1 MNMDII
7 RLNWKEE
14 EYPKELL
21 ERFQKEKHGYWKINC
36 NQIKRGQNFLL
47 YSTQKNYIQGIIGF
61 GKFARDK
68 IHIPDKEEIKKYR
81 LDLVTED
88 LKTKFA
94 ELNLIYL
101 NLNSPLVSVEEIIQR
116 FEKLNNFAQQGSK
129 AINKKYQVEAC
140 RLYQEL
146 DARYNTEDITKKI
159 SELEKKLELL
169 HLDTETIRKTTQRI
183 GQKWL
188 REKLISLHN
197 GKCQISGESNSELL
211 VCSHIVPWR
220 LGPENR
226 LNLNNVLLLAFNYD
240 FLFDKGY
247 ISFNDDGT
255 IITSSKIKDKF
266 GIQSGLKLNGL
277 QEESKNFLKY
287 HREKIFK
294 K

>member
-1 MNMDII
+1 MDII

-36 NQIKRGQNFLL
+36 KQIKRDQNFLL
-47 YSTQKNYIQGIIGF
+47 YSTQKNYIRGIIGF
-61 GKFARDK
+61 GKFARDGT
-68 IHIPDKEEIKKYR
+68 HILDKEEIEKYR

-88 LKTKFA
+88 LKAKFA
-94 ELNLIYL
+94 ELNLIHL
-101 NLNSPLVSVEEIIQR
+101 NLNSPLVSVEKIIQR
-116 FEKLNNFAQQGSK
+116 FGKLNNFAQQGSK

-140 RLYQEL
+140 ILYQEL
-146 DARYNTEDITKKI
+146 DARYNTEAITKEI
-159 SELEKKLELL
+159 SELEKQLELL
-169 HLDTETIRKTTQRI
+169 RLDTETIRKTTQRI

-220 LGPENR
+220 LDPENR

-277 QEESKNFLKY
+277 QEESKNFLKC